1 MVSVF
6 WVNYNSMHIIN
17 IIRKSLDVLLQLDLP
32 QYELI
37 IVDNGSTDGS
47 IRVIEEHVKGA
58 MNQVNVKLVKLK
70 RNMGFTGG
78 VNAAYRARDRR
89 SKYVAIVNNDAIP
102 RRDYL
107 KKLVEFLEEH
117 KDVGAVQGKI
127 LKIGEPSVIDSAA
140 SFINEALNVF
150 SPFKNKLVNTFSKPL
165 YVSYVEGTMPVYKVD
180 AIKHVLKDDNIM
192 YITEGFT
199 YYLEDVF
206 LSLMLWSHGYKCMA
220 LPIITGEHY
229 RMATVQKFHQSVNVF
244 YYGSR
249 NRVALLYM
257 TNSRYKKGIVLK
269 YLSGVATSKGNLTK
283 RRIILR
289 ALIDGIKLGKELK
302 ERYGVIDL
310 YKAPLMKM
318 SLKEPLFR
326 LLQSLAHAPPQI

>member
-1 MVSVF
+1 MTSVF
-6 WVNYNSMHIIN
+6 WVNYNSMHVIN
-17 IIRKSLDVLLQLDLP
+17 IIKESLNALSQLDFP

-37 IVDNGSTDGS
+37 IVDNGSTDRS
-47 IRVIEEHVKGA
+47 IKVIEENVKEL
-58 MNQVNVKLVKLK
+58 NHENVKLVKLK

-78 VNAAYRARDRR
+78 VNAAYRIRDRR

-117 KDVGAVQGKI
+117 KDVGAIQGKVT
-127 LKIGEPSVIDSAA
+127 KIGEPHILDSAA
-140 SFINEALNVF
+140 LFTNEVLNVF
-150 SPFKNKLVNTFSKPL
+150 SPFKNKPVDAFSKPL
-165 YVSYVEGTMPVYKVD
+165 YVSFVEGTMPVYSAD
-180 AIKHVLKDDNIM
+180 AIKHVLKEDNIM

-206 LSLMLWSHGYKCMA
+206 LSLMLWNHGFKCVV

-229 RMATVQKFHQSVNVF
+229 RMATVKSFYQPLNIF
-244 YYGSR
+244 YYGAR

-257 TNSRYKKGIVLK
+257 TNSKYKKAVFLK
-269 YLSGVATSKGNLTK
+269 YLSGVAISKDLAK

-289 ALIDGIKLGKELK
+289 ALMDGIKLGKELRK
-302 ERYGVIDL
+302 RYGVIDL
-310 YKAPLMKM
+310 YKVPLMKI
-318 SLKEPLFR
+318 SFKEPLLRF
-326 LLQSLAHAPPQI
+326 LQSLAHTQPLI